1 MVEEISKVVIIGS
14 GPAAC
19 TAAIYAA
26 RAQLDPIMVKGF
38 EEGGQLTTTPEVGNW
53 PGALGDPSGFDI
65 MQNMIKHVEA
75 LEVKTISDVVVETDL
90 SGGVKRLKLSGGQEL
105 FTRAVIVATGARARY
120 LGIDSEPK
128 FKGKG
133 ISACATCDGMFFRN
147 KDVAVIGGG
156 SVAFI
161 EALFLSKG
169 IDSEPKFK
177 GKGISACAT
186 CDGMFFRNK
195 DVAVIGGGSV
205 AFIEALFL
213 SNLCNKVYLIHR
225 REGFRAE
232 QILVERVNEKVKQG
246 KMELILNAKVTE
258 YLGDG
263 LLNGIMLDVKGESR
277 KVDLNGVFVAIGHS
291 PATDFLKGQV
301 ELDDK
306 GYIVTNKCK
315 TPVTATSV
323 PGVFAAGDCSFPEY
337 HQAVVAAGQG
347 CQAALDAEQYLL
359 GIA

>member
-161 EALFLSKG
+161 EALFLS
-169 IDSEPKFK
+169 
-177 GKGISACAT
+177 
-186 CDGMFFRNK
+186 
-195 DVAVIGGGSV
+195 
-205 AFIEALFL
+205 
-213 SNLCNKVYLIHR
+213 NLCNKVYLIHR

-301 ELDDK
+301 ELDDN

>member
-90 SGGVKRLKLSGGQEL
+90 SGDIKRLKLSGGQEL
-105 FTRAVIVATGARARY
+105 LTRAVIVATGARARY
-120 LGIDSEPK
+120 L
-128 FKGKG
+128 
-133 ISACATCDGMFFRN
+133 
-147 KDVAVIGGG
+147 
-156 SVAFI
+156 
-161 EALFLSKG
+161 G

-277 KVDLNGVFVAIGHS
+277 KIDLNGVFVAIGHS

>member
-26 RAQLDPIMVKGF
+26 RAQLDPVMIKGF

-65 MQNMIKHVEA
+65 MQNMIKHVDE
-75 LEVKTISDVVVETDL
+75 LKVKTISDVVTETDL
-90 SGGVKRLKLSGGQEL
+90 SGEIKRLKLSGGQEL
-105 FTRAVIVATGARARY
+105 LTRAVIVATGARARY
-120 LGIDSEPK
+120 LGIESEPK
-128 FKGKG
+128 FKG
-133 ISACATCDGMFFRN
+133 R
-147 KDVAVIGGG
+147 
-156 SVAFI
+156 
-161 EALFLSKG
+161 
-169 IDSEPKFK
+169 
-177 GKGISACAT
+177 GISACAT

-232 QILVERVNEKVKQG
+232 QILVERVNEKVKEG
-246 KMELILNAKVTE
+246 KMELILNANVKE
-258 YLGDG
+258 YLGDS
-263 LLNGIMLDVKGESR
+263 LLNGIMLDIKGESR
-277 KVDLNGVFVAIGHS
+277 KIDLNGVFVAIGHS

-337 HQAVVAAGQG
+337 HQAIVAAGQG

>member
-147 KDVAVIGGG
+147 
-156 SVAFI
+156 
-161 EALFLSKG
+161 
-169 IDSEPKFK
+169 
-177 GKGISACAT
+177 
-186 CDGMFFRNK
+186 N

>member
-1 MVEEISKVVIIGS
+1 MKEDKISKVVIIGS

-53 PGALGDPSGFDI
+53 PGAIGDPSGFDI
-65 MQNMIKHVEA
+65 MQNMIKHVDE
-75 LEVKTISDVVVETDL
+75 LKVKTISDVVVETDL
-90 SGGVKRLKLSGGQEL
+90 QNEIKRLKLSGGEEL
-105 FTRAVIVATGARARY
+105 YTRSVIIATGARARY
-120 LGIDSEPK
+120 LGIDSEDK
-128 FKGKG
+128 FKGRG

-147 KDVAVIGGG
+147 KTVAVIGGG

-161 EALFLSKG
+161 EG
-169 IDSEPKFK
+169 
-177 GKGISACAT
+177 
-186 CDGMFFRNK
+186 
-195 DVAVIGGGSV
+195 
-205 AFIEALFL
+205 LFL
-213 SNLCNKVYLIHR
+213 SNLCSKVYLIHR

-232 QILVERVNEKVKQG
+232 QVLVDRVNEKVKEG

-263 LLNGIMLDVKGESR
+263 LLSGIVLDIKGER
-277 KVDLNGVFVAIGHS
+277 RQIDLNGVFVAIGHS
-291 PATDFLKGQV
+291 PATDIFKGQID
-301 ELDDK
+301 LDEK

-315 TPVTATSV
+315 TPVTGTSC

-337 HQAVVAAGQG
+337 HQAIVAAGQG